1 MDEFD
6 LNTYRTLLEQGID
19 PSIMLT
25 ALTESGI
32 DLSSITRIEIGRGGT
47 IYVHR
52 STDKGAKLMPFLG
65 HHTNNSERIN
75 KPYNPDFDFPEDFEL
90 SDKLFEEYWNKKIQK
105 HGSLENALYVMHKIG
120 IDPNNKEK
128 DNTYISKPNNS
139 TSDITLIEDRSDLEH
154 KMRQM
159 ITIANSINL
168 PRNCLTDDQHYIG
181 LQQSVNSIIPGDQ
194 SSYSSLE
201 RSVNELRKNWG

>member
-6 LNTYRTLLEQGID
+6 LNVYRTLFERGID
-19 PSIMLT
+19 PST
-25 ALTESGI
+25 VRDVESDVFGNI
-32 DLSSITRIEIGRGGT
+32 IVYHTSNSDNTSN
-47 IYVHR
+47 
-52 STDKGAKLMPFLG
+52 LMP
-65 HHTNNSERIN
+65 HIRHDTISSSKN
-75 KPYNPDFDFPEDFEL
+75 KKSYNQDFDFPENFKL

-105 HGSLENALYVMHKIG
+105 HGSLENALRVMYKIG

-168 PRNCLTDDQHYIG
+168 PRTCLTDDQHYIG

-201 RSVNELRKNWG
+201 RSVNELKKNWGKY